1 MQRILNWV
9 GWTLLLTSVII
20 GLLNLGDYKYTPVDH
35 DSKRRTLELIKPLD
49 PPKVVEMATKPKIAV
64 KPVQAPVVAPSGTC
78 ADWMTQAGITDWDNA
93 IWLINKESGCRPNA
107 INPSSG
113 ACGIAQSLPC
123 AKMGCSLQDPVCQL
137 KWMQGYVFAR
147 YSSWENAVKFHLLHN
162 WY

>member
-1 MQRILNWV
+1 ML
-9 GWTLLLTSVII
+9 GLLTLKDYSVVPTQD
-20 GLLNLGDYKYTPVDH
+20 GLNKQTV
-35 DSKRRTLELIKPLD
+35 ELIKPLEM
-49 PPKVVEMATKPKIAV
+49 PKAVEVATKPKIAV